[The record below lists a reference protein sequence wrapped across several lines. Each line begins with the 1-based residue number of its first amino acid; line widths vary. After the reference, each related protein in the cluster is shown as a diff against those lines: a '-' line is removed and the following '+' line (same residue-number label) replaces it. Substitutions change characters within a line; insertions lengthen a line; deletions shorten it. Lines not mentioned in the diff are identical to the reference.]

1 MKPIRKAFII
11 YPPTGLY
18 MRDDRCQAP
27 VNGMTSQPARAPLDL
42 AYMASV
48 LEEAGIVCT
57 IRDYP
62 AESLGWSDFKSDLR
76 NLDTDCLVISVTT
89 PTLEKDLFAC
99 TIAKQMKPD
108 ILTVAKGGHCMYK
121 DEEVMKRFKDLDVAV
136 RGESE
141 IAVKELILAAD
152 RSTVGGITYR
162 SDSKVTRNPDRPFL
176 RDLNIIPFP
185 ARHLLNNGLYTTPDT
200 KEAIT
205 IIDTARGC
213 PHKCVYCLVPL
224 VNGRE
229 VRMRSPQ
236 RIVDEIEECVN
247 KYKIRNFFL
256 RADTFTWDKDWVI
269 EICSQI
275 IKRRLKIRWGT
286 NSRVDTVCEERLAWM
301 KKSGCWVIGFGV
313 ESGNQ
318 QILDRMKKQA
328 TLESA
333 RIAMKLC
340 NKYNI
345 RKYLLFMIGL
355 PWDNL
360 ESVRDTIRFAKELD
374 GDFVDFNVAYPLPGT
389 ELYEI
394 AKQHSLFEE
403 GSLGKGNYALP
414 IMRTMYLS
422 VEELARLRRLS
433 LSSFYFSPKFIV
445 KTLAKNDISF
455 KVIIN
460 YLRAGAALFRNVVL
474 QKNYTSC

>member
-27 VNGMTSQPARAPLDL
+27 VNGMTSQPSRAPLDL

-62 AESLGWSDFKSDLR
+62 AESLGWSDFKSDLSK
-76 NLDTDCLVISVTT
+76 LDSDVLVISVTT
-89 PTLEKDLFAC
+89 PTLEKDLLAC

-108 ILTVAKGGHCMYK
+108 ILTVAKGSHCMYK

-141 IAVKELILAAD
+141 IAVKELILAND
-152 RSTVGGITYR
+152 KSTVGGITYR
-162 SDSKVTRNPDRPFL
+162 SNGSVIRNPDRPFL
-176 RDLNIIPFP
+176 RDLNIMPFP

-213 PHKCVYCLVPL
+213 PHKCVYCLAPL

-229 VRMRSPQ
+229 VRVRSPQ
-236 RIVDEIEECVN
+236 RIVDEIEECVK

-269 EICSQI
+269 EICILI
-275 IKRRLKIRWGT
+275 IKRRLNIRWAT
-286 NSRVDTVCEERLAWM
+286 NSRVDTICEERLAWM
-301 KKSGCWVIGFGV
+301 KKSGCWIIGFGV

-318 QILDRMKKQA
+318 QILDKMKKQS

-333 RIAMKLC
+333 RKAMKLC

-345 RKYLLFMIGL
+345 RKYLLFIIGL

-360 ESVRDTIRFAKELD
+360 DSVRDTIRFAKELD

-389 ELYEI
+389 ELYAV
-394 AKQHSLFEE
+394 AKEHGLFDEQSL
-403 GSLGKGNYALP
+403 SKGDYALP
-414 IMRTMYLS
+414 IMRTLHLTI
-422 VEELARLRRLS
+422 EELAELRRES
-433 LSSFYFSPKFIV
+433 VSSFYFRPKFI
-445 KTLAKNDISF
+445 AKALIKNGISL
-455 KVIIN
+455 KVIFN
-460 YLRAGAALFRNVVL
+460 YLKAGISLFRNVIS
-474 QKNYTSC
+474 QKF